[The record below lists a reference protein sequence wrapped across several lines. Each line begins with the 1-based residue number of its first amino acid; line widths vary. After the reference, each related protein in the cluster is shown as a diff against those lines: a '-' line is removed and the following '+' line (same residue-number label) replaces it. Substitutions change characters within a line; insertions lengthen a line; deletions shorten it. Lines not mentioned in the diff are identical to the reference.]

1 MNKHPERGMKLASLA
16 AALVGLLAAFVFLPM
31 LASALLEEFPAHQK
45 WYWPCLIYGWVVF
58 APGFVGLWEFWKIC
72 AEIGRDNSFSQQNAR
87 SLTRICLL
95 ALTMA
100 ALLAVGVAALCLLG
114 MGLPALLIAM
124 LGFAAAWALV
134 ALLANAL
141 SQLVRRAAAIK
152 SENDLTI

>member
-1 MNKHPERGMKLASLA
+1 MNKHPERGMKLAALA

-31 LASALLEEFPAHQK
+31 LASALLEEFPAYQK
-45 WYWPCLIYGWVVF
+45 WYWPCLIYGWVVLL
-58 APGFVGLWEFWKIC
+58 PGFAGLWEFWKIC
-72 AEIGRDNSFSQQNAR
+72 VEIGRDNSFSQKNAR
-87 SLTRICLL
+87 SFFRICLL

-124 LGFAAAWALV
+124 LGFAAACALV

-141 SQLVRRAAAIK
+141 AQLVRRAAAIK

>member
-31 LASALLEEFPAHQK
+31 LASALLEEFPAYQK
-45 WYWPCLIYGWVVF
+45 WYWPCLIYGWVVLL
-58 APGFVGLWEFWKIC
+58 PGFAGLWEFWKIC
-72 AEIGRDNSFSQQNAR
+72 VEIGRDNSFSQKNAR
-87 SLTRICLL
+87 SFFRICLL

-124 LGFAAAWALV
+124 LGFAAACALV